1 LANFIDSDCFEVT
14 HAVKLVIIKTNNI
27 ILFEFFIF
35 AMNANGSM
43 QDLAGIS
50 LQTVSYRYEFY
61 FVNNVS

>member
-35 AMNANGSM
+35 AMNANGLRLN
-43 QDLAGIS
+43 LAGFY
-50 LQTVSYRYEFY
+50 LQYLSNR
-61 FVNNVS
+61 